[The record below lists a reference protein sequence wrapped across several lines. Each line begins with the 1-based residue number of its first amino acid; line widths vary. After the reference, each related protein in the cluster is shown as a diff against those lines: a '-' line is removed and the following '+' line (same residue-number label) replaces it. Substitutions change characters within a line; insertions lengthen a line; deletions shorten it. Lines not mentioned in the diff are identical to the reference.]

1 MRKDYKPSFGLFD
14 DRIVRTQ
21 TRVGRKECAVL
32 APPLGSYGSPPVHA
46 AAERGGTFSDF
57 PISLSRVRC
66 GGSTLRP
73 TASRHDD
80 QRAST
85 RRSFQKAR
93 VVPTPPRGGRG
104 EYIHTSVV
112 AVVFGGSR
120 SDERTGEPPLARS
133 LSQPGQASERR
144 VAQTGSDASISAWL
158 LHGWKDKAQALRRR
172 LSGAFASSIW
182 LQNGRGLA
190 LSVVSVAGRSL
201 YRGQSWADPFSGS
214 ILEFLYPVRYRDA
227 ARHKRQASRLT
238 CFSNFVAAV
247 RYRVLLSDPP
257 LSYLKTFCDASS
269 PKVTL
274 VLKRPSVFVCKI
286 RILRSARQSS
296 NTANSGCTW
305 QRWLR
310 EHNGDLMGALDI
322 TRFFQMVS

>member
-1 MRKDYKPSFGLFD
+1 M
-14 DRIVRTQ
+14 
-21 TRVGRKECAVL
+21 
-32 APPLGSYGSPPVHA
+32 HA

-93 VVPTPPRGGRG
+93 VVPTPPRALRG
-104 EYIHTSVV
+104 EYINTSVV

-120 SDERTGEPPLARS
+120 SDERENRRS
-133 LSQPGQASERR
+133 VSQPGQASERR

-158 LHGWKDKAQALRRR
+158 LHDWKDKALPLRRR
-172 LSGAFASSIW
+172 LSGAFALSIW
-182 LQNGRGLA
+182 LQNGRRLA
-190 LSVVSVAGRSL
+190 LSVASVSGRSL
-201 YRGQSWADPFSGS
+201 YRAQSWADPFPGS

-257 LSYLKTFCDASS
+257 LSYLKTFCEAPS
-269 PKVTL
+269 PKVPL

-286 RILRSARQSS
+286 QILRSARQSS

-305 QRWLR
+305 QRWLK